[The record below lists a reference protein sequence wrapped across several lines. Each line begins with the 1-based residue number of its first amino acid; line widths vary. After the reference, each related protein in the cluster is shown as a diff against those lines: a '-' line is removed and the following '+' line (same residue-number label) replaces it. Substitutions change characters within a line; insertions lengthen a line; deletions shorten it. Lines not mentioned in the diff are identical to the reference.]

1 MAEDEQKALAKDGQ
15 SIKSEQ
21 SEKTADDNVQPKPE
35 WLVKTEKLQEAVKQG
50 LGAQVVWKSDDQT
63 DCEPEL
69 IGEKHDASIWPLV
82 IEEPPI
88 NFRKP
93 KMMWHGPF
101 RGWIDNDVVEQGQ
114 QIMSLDQNIKDLRQK
129 QNDVSQSLLKDH
141 KQTATLQGLVIN
153 SNSMIGAVVGQMGKF
168 SAAITKMSDAF
179 NKLNAN
185 VQSLQTSKDSVSE
198 QQTEPTQQT
207 SQPTAPNANEGD
219 KNA

>member
-1 MAEDEQKALAKDGQ
+1 MTEDEQKIVAKDGQ
-15 SIKSEQ
+15 STKPEQSTADKPAESEQ
-21 SEKTADDNVQPKPE
+21 KPD
-35 WLVKTEKLQEAVKQG
+35 WLIKTEKLQEAVKQG
-50 LGAQVVWKSDDQT
+50 LGTQVVWKSDDQT

-69 IGEKHDASIWPLV
+69 VGEKHDTSLWPLV
-82 IEEPPI
+82 IEEPPV

-101 RGWIDNDVVEQGQ
+101 HGWIDNDVVEQGQ
-114 QIMSLDQNIKDLRQK
+114 QIMSLDQNIKDLQRK

-141 KQTATLQGLVIN
+141 KQAATLQSLVIN

-185 VQSLQTSKDSVSE
+185 VQSLQTSKDSASE